1 MKRTELHINYC
12 ENNGLSALKRGLGR
26 LLRSAFLFS
35 ICLYLGHSLSTTAMA
50 ADEDHDHDHDVPTNR
65 GKPPGGAPQGKPKT
79 RQNAPAELGSGRVD
93 DGCSVSPQGLA
104 DFANGERYD
113 YGNLVT
119 FLTSS
124 GCAPV
129 ARQVSLAAISYGVT
143 FSDRGQF
150 RLEALSRS
158 FPKSD
163 LESAR
168 QQERTL
174 ANTIPTILRNS
185 TLSSS
190 ELLPIVGQL
199 SILSPAAGRSALANV
214 MQKELSAADR
224 RMQEDGLK
232 ARDGIALD
240 IAKTM
245 VKLGA
250 GEGVM
255 AAKLAEELEEQAVM
269 AQADSLTRS
278 FRALAAAANVEASLI
293 PTFNLAAGALT
304 RGVQRGQKI
313 YSEEDRAQLMATLFA
328 AVKASLTNTGAL
340 ENGAAQLNEGL
351 SALLG
356 GKALTSTRL
365 RSVWKQAVK
374 ILTLSPSQT
383 ALAEAIAFSI
393 TPQVVFL
400 SPADKE
406 PLLQA
411 AQTYPEIAES
421 LQRNFLLA
429 WKKIARDFTSKRFNR
444 KYFVKMRDKYLEPMV
459 NELLDLDP
467 MLVNQEWLATVVR
480 FELVDDGQIEKRF
493 PRLVLNELDR
503 REKAGRL
510 ILAQSG
516 PEPVVQAM
524 AENMSVMWT
533 LSSVELPA
541 LFKWVKKYEEKEEA
555 PATE

>member
-1 MKRTELHINYC
+1 
-12 ENNGLSALKRGLGR
+12 
-26 LLRSAFLFS
+26 
-35 ICLYLGHSLSTTAMA
+35 MA
-50 ADEDHDHDHDVPTNR
+50 GEGDDHDHDHD
-65 GKPPGGAPQGKPKT
+65 KPAGPAQGGPQGGPSQKRI
-79 RQNAPAELGSGRVD
+79 RQNPGASLGDGGPARSFE

-129 ARQVSLAAISYGVT
+129 ARQVSMAAISYGVS
-143 FSDRGQF
+143 FSDKGSF
-150 RLEALSRS
+150 RLEAFSRS
-158 FPKSD
+158 FPKAD

-174 ANTIPTILRNS
+174 ANTIPAILRSS

-199 SILSPAAGRSALANV
+199 AILSPAAGRSALANV

-255 AAKLAEELEEQAVM
+255 AAKLADELEEQAVM

-313 YSEEDRAQLMATLFA
+313 YTEEDRAQLMATLFA

-351 SALLG
+351 ATLLS

-365 RSVWKQAVK
+365 RAFWKQAVK

-383 ALAEAIAFSI
+383 ALAEAVAFSI

-400 SPADKE
+400 SAVDKE

-429 WKKIARDFTSKRFNR
+429 WKKIARDFTSRRFDR
-444 KYFVKMRDKYLEPMV
+444 KYFVRMRDRYLEPMV

-480 FELVDDGQIEKRF
+480 FEMVDDAQIEKRF

-510 ILAQSG
+510 TLAQSG
-516 PEPVVQAM
+516 PEPVVESM
-524 AENMSVMWT
+524 AENLAVVWT
-533 LSSVELPA
+533 LSSIELPA
-541 LFKWVKKYEEKEEA
+541 LFKWVKKYEEKEEEA
-555 PATE
+555 SRDIAAE

>member
-1 MKRTELHINYC
+1 MEQRSKHKASLQGRRLG
-12 ENNGLSALKRGLGR
+12 NGGYLFETLSQISLCIVLCLAVAHP
-26 LLRSAFLFS
+26 AF
-35 ICLYLGHSLSTTAMA
+35 AE
-50 ADEDHDHDHDVPTNR
+50 DDHDHDHDHDKPAGPSGNKNGGGRSNPTKRVRRNDT
-65 GKPPGGAPQGKPKT
+65 PQADG
-79 RQNAPAELGSGRVD
+79 PAERRFE

-129 ARQVSLAAISYGVT
+129 ARQVSLSAISYGVS
-143 FSDRGQF
+143 FSDKLPFKLDGF
-150 RLEALSRS
+150 GNS
-158 FPKSD
+158 FPKAD

-174 ANTIPTILRNS
+174 ANTAPAILRTS
-185 TLSSS
+185 SLSSS

-199 SILSPAAGRSALANV
+199 SILSPTAGRAALANV
-214 MQKELSAADR
+214 MQKELAAADR

-232 ARDGIALD
+232 SRDGVALD

-245 VKLGA
+245 IKLGA
-250 GEGVM
+250 AEGVM
-255 AAKLAEELEEQAVM
+255 AAKLAEELEEQAVL

-278 FRALAAAANVEASLI
+278 FRALAAAANVEGSLI
-293 PTFNLAAGALT
+293 PTFNLAAGALS

-313 YSEEDRAQLMATLFA
+313 YGEEERANLMKTLFA
-328 AVKASLTNTGAL
+328 AVKASLTTTGAL
-340 ENGAAQLNEGL
+340 ENGAAQINEGL
-351 SALLG
+351 AALLS

-365 RSVWKQAVK
+365 RSFWKDAVK

-383 ALAEAIAFSI
+383 ALADAVAFSV
-393 TPQVVFL
+393 TPQIVFL
-400 SPADKE
+400 SPQDKE

-411 AQTYPEIAES
+411 AQTYPEIADS
-421 LQRNFLLA
+421 LQRNFLIA
-429 WKKIARDFTSKRFNR
+429 WRKIAKDYLKKKINR
-444 KYFVKMRDKYLEPMV
+444 AYYVKMRDKYLEPMV

-467 MLVNQEWLATVVR
+467 VLVNQEWLATVVR
-480 FELVDDGQIEKRF
+480 FDLVDDAQIEKRF

-503 REKAGRL
+503 RDKANRL
-510 ILAQSG
+510 AMSQAG
-516 PEPVVQAM
+516 PDPVVEAM
-524 AENMSVMWT
+524 SENLSVVWT

-541 LFKWVKKYEEKEEA
+541 LFKWVKKYEEKEE
-555 PATE
+555 